1 MVWRASRPLSADRMP
16 MLDTGVGLSAGAVST
31 VPDTET
37 GAPRDTGTA
46 WAASLMTRVWPGG
59 GAACS
64 GCATM
69 NGTAQ
74 TASRAITETAILFMA
89 SSFNRFVTR
98 RRNAERSEVFLWI
111 L

>member
-16 MLDTGVGLSAGAVST
+16 MLETGVGLLAGAVST

-37 GAPRDTGTA
+37 GPPSDTGPLSEIGPPSDTGTA
-46 WAASLMTRVWPGG
+46 WAASLTTSVWPGG

-74 TASRAITETAILFMA
+74 TASTAITETAILFMA
-89 SSFNRFVTR
+89 F
-98 RRNAERSEVFLWI
+98 
-111 L
+111 